1 MCIFISTEFKKKKD
15 CRALCPLMRPDSR
28 HTVQL
33 KALLWEMN
41 ETSVVWVFV
50 WEVSD
55 VWFQNYGLKY
65 LWVDITELLFLSF
78 LSSEN
83 NLFSSKNK
91 DGILLCCYHVGEE
104 ICLEEVGT
112 LWFSSGMW
120 IVRLIFLFVPCNLSS
135 KLWRLDSMNDIA
147 SHLIF

>member
-1 MCIFISTEFKKKKD
+1 MCIFISTEFKKKK
-15 CRALCPLMRPDSR
+15 RLSCPLF
-28 HTVQL
+28 
-33 KALLWEMN
+33 AN
-41 ETSVVWVFV
+41 ET
-50 WEVSD
+50 
-55 VWFQNYGLKY
+55 WFQTHCAIESSSLRNEWSICGLSICVRSIRCLFSE
-65 LWVDITELLFLSF
+65 LWTEVLVLLFLSF

-83 NLFSSKNK
+83 LFSSENK
-91 DGILLCCYHVGEE
+91 DGILLCCYHIGEE